1 MRSGTH
7 KAMVLLWLERNDL
20 MRCKSYLYGR
30 TRSWSLIGSGVSAV
44 LSIFIMLL
52 VQSQDRQEDIFIFSV
67 LPYVADLVMVASY
80 PSYMDF
86 DEAKQ
91 AKKAKKAKEA
101 AAAGTA
107 VKNEP
112 WYLQPVADMR
122 SLLQVV
128 GDPVRRI
135 VLSYRL
141 RHLLTNV
148 GVAGEATL
156 LILIVHLH
164 ELPLHFETFYTS
176 RRARIRRSGA
186 LIDLI
191 EGLYVSLFFM
201 RLRWLT
207 TPHAAFGCFP
217 QGLRLHRLGWS

>member
-7 KAMVLLWLERNDL
+7 KAMVLLWLQRNDL

-30 TRSWSLIGSGVSAV
+30 TRSWSLVGSGVSAV

-52 VQSQDRQEDIFIFSV
+52 VQSKNQQENIFIFSV

-91 AKKAKKAKEA
+91 AKQAKKAQEAKQA

-107 VKNEP
+107 VKSEP

-122 SLLQVV
+122 SLLKVV
-128 GDPVRRI
+128 GDPVR
-135 VLSYRL
+135 LSIL
-141 RHLLTNV
+141 SQSGLT
-148 GVAGEATL
+148 
-156 LILIVHLH
+156 
-164 ELPLHFETFYTS
+164 
-176 RRARIRRSGA
+176 
-186 LIDLI
+186 
-191 EGLYVSLFFM
+191 
-201 RLRWLT
+201 
-207 TPHAAFGCFP
+207 AFGASKWHVMMQVKRRCLFSSCSFMSYHSILKHFIQAVVLLYGAQVRWHP
-217 QGLRLHRLGWS
+217 TQHTCLAYSRDLVC

>member
-52 VQSQDRQEDIFIFSV
+52 VQSQDRQENIFIYSV
-67 LPYVADLVMVASY
+67 LPYVADLAMVASY
-80 PSYMDF
+80 PSYMDY

-101 AAAGTA
+101 AAAGIA
-107 VKNEP
+107 VKNEA

-128 GDPVRRI
+128 GDPVRHI
-135 VLSYRL
+135 VVSLRL
-141 RHLLTNV
+141 RHLRNK
-148 GVAGEATL
+148 
-156 LILIVHLH
+156 
-164 ELPLHFETFYTS
+164 HFLCC
-176 RRARIRRSGA
+176 R
-186 LIDLI
+186 
-191 EGLYVSLFFM
+191 
-201 RLRWLT
+201 
-207 TPHAAFGCFP
+207 
-217 QGLRLHRLGWS
+217 

>member
-52 VQSQDRQEDIFIFSV
+52 VQSQDQQENIFIYSV

-101 AAAGTA
+101 AATGIA

-122 SLLQVV
+122 SLLKVV
-128 GDPVRRI
+128 KDPVCSFRSVADASRLLCWLANDFGVQVKRRCLFSSCTFMSYHSI
-135 VLSYRL
+135 LKHFIQAVVLLY
-141 RHLLTNV
+141 
-148 GVAGEATL
+148 
-156 LILIVHLH
+156 
-164 ELPLHFETFYTS
+164 
-176 RRARIRRSGA
+176 GA
-186 LIDLI
+186 Q
-191 EGLYVSLFFM
+191 VC
-201 RLRWLT
+201 W
-207 TPHAAFGCFP
+207 
-217 QGLRLHRLGWS
+217 LRLGSRYALLLRPRW

>member
-52 VQSQDRQEDIFIFSV
+52 VESQDQQENIFIYSV

-80 PSYMDF
+80 PSYMDY

-101 AAAGTA
+101 AAAGIA

-122 SLLQVV
+122 SLVKVV
-128 GDPVRRI
+128 KDPVRFSRSVANVSSLLCWLANSFGLQVKRRCLFSSCTFMSYHSI
-135 VLSYRL
+135 LKHFIQAVVLLY
-141 RHLLTNV
+141 
-148 GVAGEATL
+148 
-156 LILIVHLH
+156 
-164 ELPLHFETFYTS
+164 
-176 RRARIRRSGA
+176 GA
-186 LIDLI
+186 Q
-191 EGLYVSLFFM
+191 VCWLFA
-201 RLRWLT
+201 
-207 TPHAAFGCFP
+207 H
-217 QGLRLHRLGWS
+217 